1 MKKLNNP
8 NPSKVIII
16 PQTPQNNKS
25 EEEAPQ
31 GNTPTM
37 TQAPPQGPAEQEA
50 CTEMAAEED
59 AE

>member
-37 TQAPPQGPAEQEA
+37 TQAPPLGPAEEEA
-50 CTEMAAEED
+50 SAEIDAEEE

>member
-1 MKKLNNP
+1 MKKPINP

-16 PQTPQNNKS
+16 PQTPQNNNM

-37 TQAPPQGPAEQEA
+37 TQAPPQGPAQQEA
-50 CTEMAAEED
+50 SAETVAEE